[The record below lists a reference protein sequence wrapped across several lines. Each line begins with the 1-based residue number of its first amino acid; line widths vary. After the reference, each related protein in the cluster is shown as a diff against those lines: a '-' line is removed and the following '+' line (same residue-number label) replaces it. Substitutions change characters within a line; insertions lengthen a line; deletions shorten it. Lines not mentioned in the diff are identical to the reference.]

1 MSKRRKFSAGQGGF
15 VVPPQGRPP
24 VGGLPGES
32 TEDRD
37 KRVMLHF
44 RQHPTHSPEQVARAL
59 GIPLGVARRQE
70 YRARLLAKEAAA
82 IQGTAPK
89 FLPGQLFTPSPPP
102 PATAAERLAAV
113 PDEVKAEIAA
123 RYGATFKR

>member
-1 MSKRRKFSAGQGGF
+1 MPKRRKFNPGQGGF

-44 RQHPTHSPEQVARAL
+44 QKHPTQTPEHVSRVL
-59 GIPLGVARRQE
+59 GVPLGVARRQE
-70 YRARLLAKEAAA
+70 YRARLLTKEAAQK
-82 IQGTAPK
+82 QGSAPK
-89 FLPGQLFTPSPPP
+89 FLPAQLFTPSPAP
-102 PATAAERLAAV
+102 PATAEARLAAV